1 MNQQK
6 KRPIKKIQQEI
17 LTTLI
22 ILASIMTIL
31 VAAISI
37 WVNIR
42 SESMRL
48 DQNLQNVAQAI
59 SHSQIVQ
66 EGIAVDNTEESYR
79 IVSPYLDSLKESL
92 SNIDVI
98 SVVGSDGIRKYH
110 SNTELVGTVYDGT
123 VPEFQYGEKILYVSS
138 DTGPSGSQR
147 RAYAAIYDENGNY
160 SGFVLAVM
168 LSQNINRI
176 IVNTVIIHLICA
188 VAVIFCA
195 IILSRHLSQK
205 VKRLLLGYEPDTFSA
220 MFSIRDNI
228 LESLDEGILAVDIDE
243 KIIYINKAARNI
255 LHIQTELPEGQ
266 KISEISPY
274 LSMNRTLSSGE
285 KYFKMLIHP
294 SQCDDVLADYVPV
307 IDQEHIVGALC
318 ILRDRTEYTKM
329 MEDLSG
335 VRHMVECM
343 RANNHDFVNKL
354 HVILGLIQ
362 MGNTAEASE
371 YITHI
376 TTIQQTVLH
385 NIMKNIEDPSVAALL
400 IGKYARASELNIRF
414 TLKSGS
420 KLSRTDISL
429 LSSDLVTIIGNL
441 LDNAMDSMDE
451 NEKLPKNLEIGIFT
465 RPHAMLISV
474 DDTGAGIAGENQ
486 SAIFDNGFSTKG
498 ENRGTGLFVVKSLI
512 QKYGGEIT
520 VESELDA
527 GTSFTVTLTD
537 EGDGQNV

>member
-1 MNQQK
+1 MNQHK
-6 KRPIKKIQQEI
+6 PRPIKKIQQEI
-17 LTTLI
+17 LNTLI

-31 VAAISI
+31 IAVISI
-37 WVNIR
+37 LVNIK
-42 SESMRL
+42 SESIRL

-59 SHSQIVQ
+59 AQSQVIQ
-66 EGIAVDNTEESYR
+66 NGFDDNHTEESYYV
-79 IVSPYLDSLKESL
+79 ISPYLNSLKDSL

-110 SNTELVGTVYDGT
+110 TNADLINTVYDGT
-123 VPEFQYGEKILYVSS
+123 VPTFQYGESVLSVTS

-147 RAYAAIYDENGNY
+147 RAYAAIYDKDGNY

-168 LSQNINRI
+168 LNQNINRI
-176 IVNTVIIHLICA
+176 ILNTVIIHLICA
-188 VAVIFCA
+188 VGVIFCA
-195 IILSRHLSQK
+195 IILSHHLSKK
-205 VKRLLLGYEPDTFSA
+205 VKKLLLGYEPDIFSA

-255 LHIQTELPEGQ
+255 LHIQTEFPNGQ
-266 KISEISPY
+266 KISEICPY
-274 LSMNRTLSSGE
+274 LYMNRTLSSYQ
-285 KYFKMLIHP
+285 KCFKVLIHP
-294 SQCDDVLADYVPV
+294 SQSDDVFADYVPV
-307 IDQEHIVGALC
+307 KEQEHIIGALC

-335 VRHMVECM
+335 VRYLVDCM

-376 TTIQQTVLH
+376 TTIQQTLLH

-400 IGKYARASELNIRF
+400 IGKYACASELNIRF

-420 KLSRTDISL
+420 KLSRNDISL
-429 LSSDLVTIIGNL
+429 PSSDLVTIIGNL
-441 LDNAMDSMDE
+441 LDNAMDSM
-451 NEKLPKNLEIGIFT
+451 NEKEKQPKNLEIGIFT
-465 RPHAMLISV
+465 KPHAMIISI
-474 DDTGAGIAGENQ
+474 DDTGAGIAPENQ
-486 SAIFDNGFSTKG
+486 PSIFNNGFSTKG
-498 ENRGTGLFVVKSLI
+498 ENRGTGLFIVNSLI
-512 QKYGGEIT
+512 QKYGGDIT
-520 VESELDA
+520 VESELDV

-537 EGDGQNV
+537 EGGVSNV